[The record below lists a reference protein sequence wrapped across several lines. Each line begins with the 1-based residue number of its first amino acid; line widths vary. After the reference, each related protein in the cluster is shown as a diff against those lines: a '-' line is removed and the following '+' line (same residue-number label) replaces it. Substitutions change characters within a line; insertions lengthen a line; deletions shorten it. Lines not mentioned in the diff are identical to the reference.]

1 MHPEERTA
9 SSDRSALSDQVHMRI
24 TELIH
29 NRTLAGGHFII
40 EQRLAEQLGVSR
52 TPLRE
57 ALQRLEGEGM
67 VKKSSGRSYMVRRVE
82 FQEYLQ
88 CFKVRLLLEPEA
100 AASSADRAPQA
111 GVEAVRAE
119 IAALRKLPNEHTE
132 AHWRS
137 DDNLHRMIGANC
149 GNVALFEMIETLR
162 VTTRL
167 YEIQD
172 VRQLVDKDLDQHT
185 AIIEAIAARDGAAA
199 RRAMAAH
206 LKSLIAHSLRK
217 VA

>member
-1 MHPEERTA
+1 MQGRERSRA
-9 SSDRSALSDQVHMRI
+9 ALSDQVRTRI
-24 TELIH
+24 SDLIH
-29 NRTLAGGHFII
+29 GRALMGGDVII
-40 EQRLAEQLGVSR
+40 EQRLAEELGVSR

-67 VKKSSGRSYMVRRVE
+67 VQKTSGRSYLVRKVE

-88 CFKVRLLLEPEA
+88 SFKVRLLLEPEA
-100 AASSADRAPQA
+100 AAGAAGRAPAPKVQ
-111 GVEAVRAE
+111 AVRDQ
-119 IAALRKLPNEHTE
+119 IAALRALPNEHTE

-137 DDNLHRMIGANC
+137 DDALHRLIGTYC
-149 GNVALFEMIETLR
+149 GNAVLFDMIETLR

-172 VRQLVDKDLDQHT
+172 VRQQVCKDLDQHE
-185 AIIEAIAARDGAAA
+185 AIIAALADGDGPRA
-199 RRAMAAH
+199 RRAMQVH
-206 LKSLIAHSLRK
+206 LRSLIAHSLRQ

>member
-1 MHPEERTA
+1 MQADGHEKSRV
-9 SSDRSALSDQVHMRI
+9 ALSDQVRGKI
-24 TELIH
+24 SELIH
-29 NRTLAGGHFII
+29 NRTLVGGDVII
-40 EQRLAEQLGVSR
+40 EQRLAEKLGVSR

-67 VKKSSGRSYMVRRVE
+67 VQKSSGRSYLVRKVE

-88 CFKVRLLLEPEA
+88 SFKVRLLLEPEA
-100 AASSADRAPQA
+100 AAATALRAPEAKVQA
-111 GVEAVRAE
+111 IRME
-119 IAALRKLPNEHTE
+119 IAMLRSLPDQHTE

-137 DDNLHRMIGANC
+137 DDNLHRMVGMYC
-149 GNVALFEMIETLR
+149 GNAVLFDMIEKLR

-172 VRQLVDKDLDQHT
+172 LRQQVSKDLEQHG
-185 AIIEAIAARDGAAA
+185 AIIEAIAAGDGAAA
-199 RRAMAAH
+199 RKAMQAH
-206 LKSLIAHSLRK
+206 LRSLINHSLRQ